1 MKFLKKWLLLKLCF
15 ILALPINVYPQATF
29 VAQPDNVTRAV
40 SGVLLAASRGAGLV
54 ASDPRVIN
62 TLVRASYAIA
72 AGAAVAGGITVGAV
86 TAPAWAS
93 VAVSLAV
100 WNALPAITKL
110 GTGAVNWLFR
120 PDGKIDTSTDT
131 TTGTS
136 NTPGMTIGGFYYK
149 AQYYI
154 KSGSSIIYSYIYGTD
169 GESIARQARANN
181 QIVVNQVFGTNT
193 PVDTAVTCV
202 GISPDP
208 ITCGGDT
215 AAYSSINGAPNSCP
229 PGNYYLS
236 GGTCTL
242 FTYQV
247 SAAAPQSAVT
257 PQAAIGAIPASELVR
272 PLNPAIIAGLANQ
285 AWQRAASQ
293 AGYDG
298 IPYPVSNPITA
309 AQVQNWYNANPTIA
323 PRIGDFTAPNP
334 VTATS
339 TVPWALPS
347 NPSSTAPTT
356 TATAAT
362 VPNVGTINP
371 ASANPIT
378 NLGVDPVTAA
388 PTLELTP
395 TAPMILAPILNML
408 PGLRTFNVIGHTATC
423 PKPTVSLVGKTITMD
438 AHCTVIDSIKP
449 ILQTAMLFAWAAFAL
464 FIILAA

>member
-1 MKFLKKWLLLKLCF
+1 MKLFKKLFLMKLCF
-15 ILALPINVYPQATF
+15 ILALPLNVYPQATF

-40 SGVLLAASRGAGLV
+40 SGVLLVASRSAGLL

-72 AGAAVAGGITVGAV
+72 AGAAVAGGVTVGAV

-93 VAVSLAV
+93 VAISLAV
-100 WNALPAITKL
+100 YNVIPSIIKL
-110 GTGAVNWLFR
+110 GGNIVNWLFR
-120 PDGKIDTSTDT
+120 SDGKIDVSSDT

-136 NTPGMTIGGFYYK
+136 TSTMTLGGFYYR

-154 KSGSSIIYSYIYGTD
+154 KSGASIIYSYIYGSD
-169 GESIARQARANN
+169 GEAIARQALANN
-181 QIVVNQVFGTNT
+181 QQVVNQVFGTST
-193 PVDTAVTCV
+193 PVDPAAKCTGTAPNT
-202 GISPDP
+202 
-208 ITCGGDT
+208 ITCGADT
-215 AAYSSINGAPNSCP
+215 AAVPYQSGAPSNCP
-229 PGNYYLS
+229 PGNYYLQS
-236 GGTCTL
+236 GVCTL
-242 FTYQV
+242 FTFQV
-247 SAAAPQSAVT
+247 AALSPQTAVT
-257 PQAAIGAIPASELVR
+257 PQVAIGAIPASELGK
-272 PLNPAIIAGLANQ
+272 PLNPAIIAGLANS

-309 AQVQNWYNANPTIA
+309 AQVQDWYNANPAIA

-334 VTATS
+334 VTATA

-347 NPSSTAPTT
+347 NPTATAPTT

-362 VPNVGTINP
+362 VANVGTINP
-371 ASANPIT
+371 AAANPIT
-378 NLGVDPVTAA
+378 NLGVDPVTPA
-388 PTLELTP
+388 PTLESTP
-395 TAPMILAPILNML
+395 TAQMILAPILSML
-408 PGLRTFNVIGHTATC
+408 PNLRTFNVASHTATC

-449 ILQTAMLFAWAAFAL
+449 TLQTAMLFAWSAIAL

>member
-1 MKFLKKWLLLKLCF
+1 MKLFKKLFLMKLCF
-15 ILALPINVYPQATF
+15 ILALSFNVYPQATF

-40 SGVLLAASRGAGLV
+40 SGVLLVASRSAGLL

-93 VAVSLAV
+93 VAISLAV
-100 WNALPAITKL
+100 YNAIPSIIKL
-110 GTGAVNWLFR
+110 GGNIVNWLFR
-120 PDGKIDTSTDT
+120 TDGKIDVSSDT

-136 NTPGMTIGGFYYK
+136 TSTMTLGGFYYR

-154 KSGSSIIYSYIYGTD
+154 KLGASIIYSYIYGSD
-169 GESIARQARANN
+169 GEAIARQALANN
-181 QIVVNQVFGTNT
+181 QQVVNQVFGTST
-193 PVDTAVTCV
+193 PVDPAAKCTGTAPNT
-202 GISPDP
+202 
-208 ITCGGDT
+208 ITCGADT
-215 AAYSSINGAPNSCP
+215 AAVPYSSGAPSNCP
-229 PGNYYLS
+229 PGNYYLQS
-236 GGTCTL
+236 GVCTL
-242 FTYQV
+242 FTFQV
-247 SAAAPQSAVT
+247 AALSPQTAVT
-257 PQAAIGAIPASELVR
+257 PQVAIGAIPASELGK
-272 PLNPAIIAGLANQ
+272 PLNPAIIAGLANS

-309 AQVQNWYNANPTIA
+309 AQVQDWYNANPAIA

-334 VTATS
+334 VTATA

-347 NPSSTAPTT
+347 NPTATAPTT

-362 VPNVGTINP
+362 VANVGTINP
-371 ASANPIT
+371 AAANPIT
-378 NLGVDPVTAA
+378 NLGVDPVTPA
-388 PTLELTP
+388 PTLESTP
-395 TAPMILAPILNML
+395 TAQMILAPILSML
-408 PGLRTFNVIGHTATC
+408 PNLRTFNVASHTATC

-449 ILQTAMLFAWAAFAL
+449 TLQTAMLFVWSAIAL